1 MYFPYEDY
9 HIMAD
14 YKIYCEDTIRHVEL
28 YYGIFGTLPISGGFT
43 HIDGVGLGNEN
54 FH

>member
-1 MYFPYEDY
+1 VGFIGVNPECVVYSIDSV
-9 HIMAD
+9 
-14 YKIYCEDTIRHVEL
+14 DTIRHVEL
-28 YYGIFGTLPISGGFT
+28 YYGIFGILPISGGST